1 LTQRKK
7 KNKDV
12 LTGTH
17 YAMGNVAIAEGA
29 IAAGCRFFAGYPIT
43 PSSEIAEHMSL
54 RLPQVGGKFIQMEDE
69 IASSVA
75 CIGASYSGTKAMTAT
90 SGPGFSLML
99 ESIGLAV
106 MTEAPMVVVNAMRAS
121 PSTGQPT
128 KTGQGDVMQPKWGSH
143 GDYEIIAL
151 APWSVQESFDM
162 TIDAFNLSERWR
174 VPVVVLADETIVH
187 LKEKLIIPPASRI
200 RRIERKKPKVPPEHY
215 KPFKTGKDLVPAMA
229 TFGSPYR
236 FYASGLTHDE
246 RGYPDM
252 TPEAQHT
259 LIKRLNDKI
268 RLHRDQIVQV
278 DEFMMENAEIGVISY
293 GISARGV
300 KGAVREARKKGVKAG
315 MFRLRTIWPFPE
327 EQIKAFASRV
337 KQIVVVELNY
347 GQIIHEVDRFTGST
361 PVKLLAKPSSE
372 PIHPTEILEVIAG

>member
-1 LTQRKK
+1 MNRA
-7 KNKDV
+7 V

-17 YAMGNVAIAEGA
+17 YVMGNHAIAEGA

-43 PSSEIAEHMSL
+43 PSSEIAEHMSR
-54 RLPQVGGKFIQMEDE
+54 RLPQVGGYFVQMEDE

-75 CIGASYSGTKAMTAT
+75 CIGGSYAGKKSMTAT

-151 APWSVQESFDM
+151 APSSVQECFDM
-162 TIDAFNLSERWR
+162 TIDGFNLAEKWR
-174 VPVVVLADETIVH
+174 VPVVILTDETIVH
-187 LKEKLIIPPASRI
+187 LKEKLVIPPAEKI
-200 RRIERKKPKVPPEHY
+200 KLVERKKPKVHPDRYQPY
-215 KPFKTGKDLVPAMA
+215 KAGKNLVPPMA
-229 TFGSPYR
+229 TFGTPYR

-246 RGYPDM
+246 RGYPNMDAD
-252 TPEAQHT
+252 AQYE
-259 LIKRLNDKI
+259 LVKRLNDKI
-268 RLHRDQIVQV
+268 RLHRDQIIEIEELLLE
-278 DEFMMENAEIGVISY
+278 DAEIGIISY

-300 KGAVREARKKGVKAG
+300 KGAVREARKLGKKVG
-315 MFRLRTIWPFPE
+315 MLRLRTIWPFPE
-327 EQIKAFASRV
+327 KEVRDFARRMKRV
-337 KQIVVVELNY
+337 IVVELNY
-347 GQIIHEVDRFTGST
+347 GQIVHEVERFTGDSQ
-361 PVKLLAKPSSE
+361 VELLAKPTSE
-372 PIHPTEILEVIAG
+372 PIHPSEILEVIQK

>member
-1 LTQRKK
+1 MK
-7 KNKDV
+7 KNRAV

-17 YAMGNVAIAEGA
+17 YVMGNEAIAEGA
-29 IAAGCRFFAGYPIT
+29 ITAGCRFFAGYPIT

-54 RLPQVGGKFIQMEDE
+54 RLPEVSGSFIQMEDE

-75 CIGASYSGTKAMTAT
+75 CIGASYTGKKSMTAT

-151 APWSVQESFDM
+151 SPWSVQESFDM

-174 VPVVVLADETIVH
+174 VPVVILTDETIVH
-187 LKEKLIIPPASRI
+187 LKEKLVIPPVGKI
-200 RRIERKKPKVPPEHY
+200 KLIERKKPEVSPAVY
-215 KPFKTGKDLVPAMA
+215 QPFKSEEDLVPPMA
-229 TFGSPYR
+229 TFGSPYT
-236 FYASGLTHDE
+236 FYCSGLTHDE
-246 RGYPDM
+246 NGYPDM
-252 TPEAQHT
+252 TPEMQYK
-259 LIKRLNDKI
+259 LVKRLNDKI
-268 RLHRDQIVQV
+268 RIHRKEIVQV
-278 DEFMMENAEIGVISY
+278 EEFLLEDAEICIISY

-300 KGAVREARKKGVKAG
+300 KGAVKQAREKGIKTG
-315 MFRLRTIWPFPE
+315 MLRLKTIWPFPE
-327 EQIKAFASRV
+327 EEIKNLAQRM
-337 KQIVVVELNY
+337 KRIIVVELNY
-347 GQIIHEVDRFTGST
+347 GQIVHEVERFTGSM
-361 PVKLLAKPSSE
+361 PVELLAKPTSE
-372 PIHPTEILEVIAG
+372 PIHPSEILEVIQN

>member
-1 LTQRKK
+1 MN
-7 KNKDV
+7 KNKSV
-12 LTGTH
+12 LTGIH
-17 YAMGNVAIAEGA
+17 YAMGNEAIAEGA

-43 PSSEIAEHMSL
+43 PSSEIAENMSK
-54 RLPQVGGKFIQMEDE
+54 RLPQIGGNFIQMEDE

-75 CIGASYSGTKAMTAT
+75 CIGASYAGKKAMTAT

-151 APWSVQESFDM
+151 APCSVQESFDM
-162 TIDAFNLSERWR
+162 MIDAFNLSERWR
-174 VPVVVLADETIVH
+174 VPVIVLADETIVH
-187 LKEKLIIPPASRI
+187 LKEKLVIPPAHQI
-200 RRIERKKPKVPPEHY
+200 KLINRKVPKVPPDKY
-215 KPFKTGKDLVPAMA
+215 KPFKSGKDLVPPMA
-229 TFGSPYR
+229 IFGSPYR

-252 TPEAQHT
+252 SPEAQYK
-259 LIKRLNDKI
+259 LVKRLNDKI
-268 RLHRDQIVQV
+268 RVHRNQIVQV
-278 DEFMMENAEIGVISY
+278 DEFKLEGAEIGVVSY

-300 KGAVREARKKGVKAG
+300 KGAVREGRKKGQKIG
-315 MFRLRTIWPFPE
+315 MLRLKTIWPFPE
-327 EQIKAFASRV
+327 EEIKKLAKRV
-337 KQIVVVELNY
+337 KRIVVVELNY
-347 GQIIHEVDRFTGST
+347 GQIVHEVERFNGLT
-361 PVKLLAKPSSE
+361 PVKLIAKPSSE
-372 PIHPTEILEVIAG
+372 PMHPLEILETVSN

>member
-1 LTQRKK
+1 M
-7 KNKDV
+7 KNRAV

-17 YAMGNVAIAEGA
+17 YMMGNEAIAEGA

-43 PSSEIAEHMSL
+43 PSSEIAEHMSR
-54 RLPQVGGKFIQMEDE
+54 RLPQVGGRFIQMEDE
-69 IASSVA
+69 IASATA
-75 CIGASYSGTKAMTAT
+75 CIGGSYAGRKSMTAT

-99 ESIGLAV
+99 ESLGLAV

-162 TIDAFNLSERWR
+162 TIDAFNLAERWR
-174 VPVVVLADETIVH
+174 VPAIILTDETIVH
-187 LKEKLIIPPASRI
+187 LKEKLVIPPESRI
-200 RRIERKKPKVPPEHY
+200 KTVYRKTPKVAAEKYLPY
-215 KPFKTGKDLVPAMA
+215 KAGKDLVPPMA

-252 TPEAQHT
+252 NPEAQVT
-259 LIKRLNDKI
+259 LVQRLNDKI
-268 RLHRDQIVQV
+268 RNHREQIVQI
-278 DEFMMENAEIGVISY
+278 DEFMMDGAETAVVSY

-300 KGAVREARKKGVKAG
+300 KGAVREARKKGIPVG
-315 MFRLRTIWPFPE
+315 MYRLKTIWPFPE
-327 EQIKAFASRV
+327 EQIKELSKRV
-337 KQIVVVELNY
+337 KRIIVVELNY
-347 GQIIHEVDRFTGST
+347 GQIVHEIERFTGNT
-361 PVKLLAKPSSE
+361 PVDLLAIPSSE
-372 PIHPTEILEVIAG
+372 PIHPTEILEVIER

>member
-1 LTQRKK
+1 MNRA
-7 KNKDV
+7 V

-17 YAMGNVAIAEGA
+17 YMMGNQAIAEGA

-43 PSSEIAEHMSL
+43 PSSEIAEHISL
-54 RLPQVGGKFIQMEDE
+54 RLPQVGGRFIQMEDE
-69 IASSVA
+69 IASSIA
-75 CIGASYSGTKAMTAT
+75 CIGASYAGTKSMTAT

-151 APWSVQESFDM
+151 APWSVQECFDM
-162 TIDAFNLSERWR
+162 MIDGFNLSERWR
-174 VPVVVLADETIVH
+174 IPVIILADETIVH
-187 LKEKLIIPPASRI
+187 LKEKLVIPPAQKI
-200 RRIERKKPKVPPEHY
+200 KLVERKKPRVSPEKY
-215 KPFKTGKDLVPAMA
+215 KPFKAGKDLVPAMA

-252 TPEAQHT
+252 NPEAQYT
-259 LIKRLNDKI
+259 LVKRLNDKI

-278 DEFMMENAEIGVISY
+278 EEFMLENAEIGVISY

-300 KGAVREARKKGVKAG
+300 KGAVREARRRGVRVG
-315 MFRLRTIWPFPE
+315 MFRLLTIWPFPE
-327 EQIKAFASRV
+327 KEV
-337 KQIVVVELNY
+337 KELAQRMKRLLVVELNY
-347 GQIIHEVDRFTGST
+347 GQIIHEVERFTGSK
-361 PVKLLAKPSSE
+361 PVELLAKPSSE
-372 PIHPTEILEVIAG
+372 PIHPSEILEAILK

>member
-1 LTQRKK
+1 MNRA
-7 KNKDV
+7 V

-17 YAMGNVAIAEGA
+17 YVMGNQAIAEGA

-43 PSSEIAEHMSL
+43 PSSEIAEHISL
-54 RLPQVGGKFIQMEDE
+54 RLPQVGGHFIQMEDE

-75 CIGASYSGTKAMTAT
+75 CIGASYAGTKSMTAT

-151 APWSVQESFDM
+151 APWSVQECFDM
-162 TIDAFNLSERWR
+162 MIDGFNLSERWR
-174 VPVVVLADETIVH
+174 TPVVILADETIVH
-187 LKEKLIIPPASRI
+187 LKEKLVIPPAEKI
-200 RRIERKKPKVPPEHY
+200 KLVERKKPRVLPEKY
-215 KPFKTGKDLVPAMA
+215 KPFKTGKDLVPPMA

-252 TPEAQHT
+252 NPEAQYT

-268 RLHRDQIVQV
+268 RLHRDQIVKV
-278 DEFMMENAEIGVISY
+278 EEFMLEDAEIGVISY

-300 KGAVREARKKGVKAG
+300 KGAIREGRRRGVKVG
-315 MFRLRTIWPFPE
+315 MFRLLTIWPFPE
-327 EQIKAFASRV
+327 REV
-337 KQIVVVELNY
+337 KELAQRMKRLLVVELNY

-361 PVKLLAKPSSE
+361 PVELVAKPSSE
-372 PIHPTEILEVIAG
+372 PIHPLEILEAILK